1 MANWVEGNIGIKG
14 NYEDLKNFLL
24 NGLRLDNQEG
34 NEISKT
40 LDEEIKILR
49 VNGAT
54 SETVLLIDDT
64 YHFVPWHGDDIE
76 IIQSRDEQFS
86 VVMEM
91 KVKWNIRAGE
101 LLDVAKKY
109 HLDIRAT
116 GMNLDDKEHQDIII
130 KNGKIVKD
138 ERFSLDDFGLIEGR
152 DK

>member
-1 MANWVEGNIGIKG
+1 MASWVEGNIGIKG

-34 NEISKT
+34 NAISKT
-40 LDEEIKILR
+40 MDEETKILR

-54 SETVLLIDDT
+54 SETVFFIDGTVLL
-64 YHFVPWHGDDIE
+64 VPWLGDDIE
-76 IIQSRDEQFS
+76 IIQSIDESQFS
-86 VVMEM
+86 VVMEIM
-91 KVKWNIRAGE
+91 VKWFIGAGQ

-130 KNGKIVKD
+130 KGGKIVKD
-138 ERFSLDDFGLIEGR
+138 ERFLLDDF
-152 DK
+152 